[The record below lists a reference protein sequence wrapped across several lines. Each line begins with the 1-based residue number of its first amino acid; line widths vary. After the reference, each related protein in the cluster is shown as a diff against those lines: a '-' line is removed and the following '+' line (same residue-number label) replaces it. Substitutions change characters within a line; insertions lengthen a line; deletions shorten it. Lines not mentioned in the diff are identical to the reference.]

1 MEQAV
6 GGFVD
11 DPRGAVREA
20 ESVLDEAAKQLTR
33 KLEEQRKSLRDSWH
47 GDKESDGDTEELRVA
62 LTHYRDM
69 TRKLLDFA

>member
-1 MEQAV
+1 MEHAV

-20 ESVLDEAAKQLTR
+20 EAVLDEAAQRLAR
-33 KLEEQRKSLRDSWH
+33 MLEQRRASLRASVH
-47 GDKESDGDTEELRVA
+47 GASEPDTEELRVA

-69 TRKLLDFA
+69 TRRLLDFV